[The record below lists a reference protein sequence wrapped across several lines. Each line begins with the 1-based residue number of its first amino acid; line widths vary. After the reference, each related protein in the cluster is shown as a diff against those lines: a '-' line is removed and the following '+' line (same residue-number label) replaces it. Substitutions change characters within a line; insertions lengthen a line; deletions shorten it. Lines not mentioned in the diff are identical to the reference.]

1 MASMQT
7 ITFTQQQHPWW
18 RRWVDNV
25 RSRWTGPLTSRS
37 PGIAR
42 LFNAPPSRSGVF
54 VDADSALSYSAVWAA
69 VHLISSDCASLP
81 LPLYERLPDGGR
93 RRATEHRLYGIL
105 HDAPNSEMS
114 AMVFRE
120 VLQAHVLL
128 WGNAYCEI
136 ERDQLG
142 RVSALWPL
150 TPDRVQP
157 FRDRRDPFGSLQYT
171 VRNPD
176 GTETRLQAMDVL
188 HIPGLG
194 YDGCSGYSVIAK
206 ARESIGLGL
215 AMQQFGASFFGNG
228 STFGGVFTASRPLGP
243 KEKADLET
251 SLRHYHEGLDRAHRF
266 MVLDGGLDYKR
277 LGIPPDDAQFLE
289 SRKFQVA
296 EIARLFNVPP
306 HKLADLDRATFSNIE
321 SQQISYYQD
330 TLRPWLVRW
339 EQEINRKLLS
349 PQEQGRLFAEHLIDG
364 LLRGDAQ
371 GRAAF
376 YTAMFGVGGITI
388 NEIRARENLNPI
400 EGGDTVYL
408 PADVVPIDRVGELPM
423 ATPEASARELPRQL
437 VEFSVLSEDDKA
449 ARRRAEWQRE
459 NLGEQRRIAAEQEA
473 VADLDKRRRR
483 VAEIEREDAD
493 RERQAIRRLNAWD
506 RRRRILNGIE
516 RKWPSV
522 AHDIRESGWLN
533 RTTPSPEDQQVKTLA
548 RTLGIPVS
556 EAFYATR

>member
-1 MASMQT
+1 MAVNT
-7 ITFTQQQHPWW
+7 
-18 RRWVDNV
+18 
-25 RSRWTGPLTSRS
+25 
-37 PGIAR
+37 
-42 LFNAPPSRSGVF
+42 RSG
-54 VDADSALSYSAVWAA
+54 AA
-69 VHLISSDCASLP
+69 
-81 LPLYERLPDGGR
+81 
-93 RRATEHRLYGIL
+93 
-105 HDAPNSEMS
+105 
-114 AMVFRE
+114 
-120 VLQAHVLL
+120 
-128 WGNAYCEI
+128 
-136 ERDQLG
+136 
-142 RVSALWPL
+142 
-150 TPDRVQP
+150 

-171 VRNPD
+171 VRNAD

-228 STFGGVFTASRPLGP
+228 STFGGVFTASRPLSP

-266 MVLDGGLDYKR
+266 MVLDGGFDYKR

-289 SRKFQVA
+289 SREFQVA

-321 SQQISYYQD
+321 SQQIWFCQD

-349 PQEQGRLFAEHLIDG
+349 PQEQDELFAEHLIDG

-376 YTAMFGVGGITI
+376 YTAMSGVGGITI
-388 NEIRARENLNPI
+388 NEIGARENLDPI

-408 PADVVPIDRVGELPM
+408 PADVVLIDRVGELPM

-437 VEFSVLSEDDKA
+437 VEFSVTLRGRQGRTSTGGVA
-449 ARRRAEWQRE
+449 ARELGGTETNRRRTRGCGGPRQETPTGRRDRARGRGPRAPGDTPAQCVGSTAPDSERHRTKMAERRARHSRKRLAEPNDTVARRSAGE
-459 NLGEQRRIAAEQEA
+459 NPGQNTRYPCVGGVLCHALRR
-473 VADLDKRRRR
+473 
-483 VAEIEREDAD
+483 D
-493 RERQAIRRLNAWD
+493 RGLLYSQWSQAT
-506 RRRRILNGIE
+506 
-516 RKWPSV
+516 KS
-522 AHDIRESGWLN
+522 
-533 RTTPSPEDQQVKTLA
+533 
-548 RTLGIPVS
+548 
-556 EAFYATR
+556 